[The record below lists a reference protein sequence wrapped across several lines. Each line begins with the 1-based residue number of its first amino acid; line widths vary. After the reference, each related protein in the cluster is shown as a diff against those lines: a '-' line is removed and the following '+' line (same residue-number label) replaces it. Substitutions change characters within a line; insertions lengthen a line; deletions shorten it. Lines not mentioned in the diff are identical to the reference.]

1 MSEHFDVVLSRLGN
15 MLKRI
20 TAKDPDFDDICSQ
33 HAELTS
39 EIRGLNPDA
48 DPAEAQR
55 DEQLR
60 HRRADLEDVMLAIMQ
75 ANTRI

>member
-1 MSEHFDVVLSRLGN
+1 MSEHFDVVLSRLAN

-20 TAKDPDFDDICSQ
+20 TAKDPDFDAICTQ

-39 EIRGLNPDA
+39 EIRRLNPDT

-60 HRRADLEDVMLAIMQ
+60 HRRAELEDVMLAIMQ
-75 ANTRI
+75 ANTRV